1 MPLLDNISRDST
13 WKPLLLTM
21 AVGVCGFVASSTRQV
36 FIKLGLQRQVAAE
49 LSKKISIAAAK
60 CSYTIFQSAKNPT
73 WDKDRTLLGPEII
86 KEFLFE
92 SQPHAESN

>member
-1 MPLLDNISRDST
+1 MGLVCQVREMGWTPRLWTIE
-13 WKPLLLTM
+13 
-21 AVGVCGFVASSTRQV
+21 VGARGFVGQSFHNLFA
-36 FIKLGLQRQVAAE
+36 KLGLSRAE
-49 LSKKISIAAAK
+49 NSKLCKSVSITAAK